1 MKKMGGSLRECYGG
15 KLLGEPIAK
24 GQFSNMS
31 DTPILINCKKCGES
45 FAPDFKTRGDWI
57 CPKCQCKNP
66 NLKRHYRSVADLY
79 ILWFIFSVV
88 VLLVYISS
96 VGFDFGVIVRI
107 PFVILLLITI
117 ITIYKS
123 KSPWTDKVAKI
134 LIWSSFG
141 VSVIFKA
148 IQTVQLL
155 LAGKFT
161 IPFLLGFGIVHV
173 AIFIYLLWLHC
184 QTKKYSHSS

>member
-1 MKKMGGSLRECYGG
+1 
-15 KLLGEPIAK
+15 
-24 GQFSNMS
+24 MS
-31 DTPILINCKKCGES
+31 DRPIVINCHKCGEI
-45 FAPDFKTRGDWI
+45 FTPDFKTRGDWI

-66 NLKRHYRSVADLY
+66 NLRRHYRSVADLY

-96 VGFDFGVIVRI
+96 VGFDFGALVRI
-107 PFVILLLITI
+107 SFAILLLVTI
-117 ITIYKS
+117 IKVYKS
-123 KSPWTDKVAKI
+123 KSPWTDKTAQI

-155 LAGKFT
+155 LAEKFT
-161 IPFLLGFGIVHV
+161 VPFLLGFGIVHV
-173 AIFIYLLWLHC
+173 AIFIYLLGLHC
-184 QTKKYSHSS
+184 QAKKYS